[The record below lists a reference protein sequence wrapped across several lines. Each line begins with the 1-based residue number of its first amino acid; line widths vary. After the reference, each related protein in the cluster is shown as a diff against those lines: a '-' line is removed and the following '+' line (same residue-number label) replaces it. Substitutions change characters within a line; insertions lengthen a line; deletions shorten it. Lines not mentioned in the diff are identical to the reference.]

1 MKHMISKNQIYGYFL
16 QNVLYTSSFKIVWR
30 YHLII
35 FFRSHFF
42 SGKDSAWAMTGTN
55 KIYVTRS
62 VCDRNRLPKKTN
74 QALTRA
80 NAGMTE
86 AFTHSIFTF
95 QCGFFDPH
103 NINGVVGHT
112 FNIPILIQ
120 LMQRWDSKHGGNN
133 FWTGHWQ
140 HRLATTGRDQ
150 AVPDT
155 IQVYDGEVSAGSTLI
170 IYVNN
175 RGAKMH

>member
-1 MKHMISKNQIYGYFL
+1 MISKNQIPGYFFYKMSTL
-16 QNVLYTSSFKIVWR
+16 HHITLYVDTFS
-30 YHLII
+30 HI
-35 FFRSHFF
+35 FFKFHFF
-42 SGKDSAWAMTGTN
+42 LIKTRPDPWLVRTTN
-55 KIYVTRS
+55 KTYVTRS

-80 NAGMTE
+80 NAGITE
-86 AFTHSIFTF
+86 AFTHSIFPF
-95 QCGFFDPH
+95 QCGFIDPH

-140 HRLATTGRDQ
+140 HRLATSGRDQ